1 MPGTPID
8 NGPCSGISLPPGLA
22 FAAISYVS
30 PRGAIPLPRYETGR
44 GLRGSC
50 TMAKRSPPSPHM
62 SGRQTDAAKAALTAA
77 STALPPTASARIPAL
92 ETRGWAEATIP
103 PVLMTGAMRRSR
115 QGKSDRC
122 PGNPIIAIHQSITHF
137 DTFALAYY
145 VLPESTAEPSGA
157 GVGVSVGTAAVGIS
171 AGVVSVGIG
180 VSVGVS
186 TVGLSAGTVPVG
198 STALVGVAI
207 GVGTS
212 SAATLSGSWAVVPRL
227 PTSQRSCGP
236 WLAPAGI
243 RTATLPLPVD
253 DAVTEPSEAA
263 SGASKRAS

>member
-30 PRGAIPLPRYETGR
+30 PRGEIPLPRYETGR

-62 SGRQTDAAKAALTAA
+62 SGKQTDAAKAELTAA
-77 STALPPTASARIPAL
+77 STALPPAASARIPAL

-122 PGNPIIAIHQSITHF
+122 PGNPIIAIHQSITRF

-145 VLPESTAEPSGA
+145 VSPESTAEPSGA
-157 GVGVSVGTAAVGIS
+157 GVCVSVGSTAVGVS
-171 AGVVSVGIG
+171 AGLVSVGVG
-180 VSVGVS
+180 VWAGVS
-186 TVGLSAGTVPVG
+186 TVGLSAGTVPAESPTVETPTETPKETTPAEMPTAAVPTETQTPAPEG
-198 STALVGVAI
+198 S
-207 GVGTS
+207 
-212 SAATLSGSWAVVPRL
+212 
-227 PTSQRSCGP
+227 
-236 WLAPAGI
+236 
-243 RTATLPLPVD
+243 
-253 DAVTEPSEAA
+253 AVTRVTRSTLAQMYRNA
-263 SGASKRAS
+263 

>member
-8 NGPCSGISLPPGLA
+8 KGPCSGIRLPPGLA

-62 SGRQTDAAKAALTAA
+62 SGKQTDAAKAELTAA
-77 STALPPTASARIPAL
+77 STALPPAASARIPAL

-122 PGNPIIAIHQSITHF
+122 PGNPIIAIHQSITRF

-145 VLPESTAEPSGA
+145 VSPESTAEPSGA
-157 GVGVSVGTAAVGIS
+157 GVGVSVGSTMVG
-171 AGVVSVGIG
+171 VSVGISIIAVSVGTG
-180 VSVGVS
+180 VSVGDS
-186 TVGLSAGTVPVG
+186 TVGVSAGTVAVD
-198 STALVGVAI
+198 SLVVVAVAVGVGMAA
-207 GVGTS
+207 
-212 SAATLSGSWAVVPRL
+212 AATDS
-227 PTSQRSCGP
+227 
-236 WLAPAGI
+236 GI
-243 RTATLPLPVD
+243 RAMV
-253 DAVTEPSEAA
+253 
-263 SGASKRAS
+263 R